1 MAFKRNLSIK
11 IKKAKKSVSR
21 EAFEAAWIEKKK
33 KPLWRRIVKVAF
45 LFGLFSSACVLGC
58 VFGTYMAVRQNLPL
72 VSELEEW
79 EPNIITYIYSDDGE
93 VIMQYAVEKRIEVPY
108 EEIPDIMK
116 KAILAT
122 EDPRFFSH
130 KGIDFFGILR
140 AIRVDIS
147 NKLKGKTSRLHGG
160 STISQQLARELFL
173 HRRQTIRRKL
183 KEAILSLQIEKRYSK
198 QEIFAMYCNQFNL
211 GYSNGAYG
219 VEAASQLYFGKNVSE
234 LSLEEAALIT
244 GIFRGPTRYDPY
256 RNPKLSLQRRNHV
269 LNRMV
274 EEGSLTEVEANEAKA
289 KPLNVLPLNRE
300 DPRFA
305 SYFSEEVRRYLKE
318 NYGDAAIYREGLK
331 VYTTLDPTL
340 QKYAEEAVRNG
351 LRDLDK
357 TQGWRDDK
365 RNLIKEGLESLEDL
379 ENSSIR
385 GWPPSSWLKPSLEEK
400 EVIESVVLSVEEEEA
415 SVQVKDYVGK
425 LTNEKISWTKTENL
439 KDLIKEGDVIHVK
452 IKEIDEEKKELL
464 VSLDQEPILEG
475 AFLAIE
481 PLTGQI
487 KAMVGGYSFKR
498 SEWNNAT
505 QAMRQ
510 AGSAIKPI
518 LYAAALDTRLFTLAS
533 IINDEPTT
541 FIDKWSG
548 KPWSPPNYDGRY
560 KGAVTVRKGLEE
572 SRNIVTAKLL
582 DFISPQKGAEY
593 CRKFGITSQVYP
605 FLSLSLG
612 AFELRLVELVS
623 AFTTFPNKGI
633 RIKPYFISRIEDKDG
648 NILEESKIEAEEV
661 ISPQIAYMMT
671 SLLQGVVQNPG
682 GTGWRARRLK
692 WPLGGKTGTTD
703 DYADAWFI
711 GFSPSLCAGVWV
723 GHGARI
729 PIGERQSGAVAAQ
742 PIWVDFF
749 EKVIRDKKQEMEGKE
764 EEFIVE
770 EFEIP
775 PNLSFVE
782 IDRKTGLLANPFVCL
797 FTINEVFLPG
807 TEPKRYCTYEDHLM
821 ILDYYEIR
829 RQEQR

>member
-1 MAFKRNLSIK
+1 
-11 IKKAKKSVSR
+11 VSR

-198 QEIFAMYCNQFNL
+198 QEIFAMYCNQ
-211 GYSNGAYG
+211 
-219 VEAASQLYFGKNVSE
+219 
-234 LSLEEAALIT
+234 SL
-244 GIFRGPTRYDPY
+244 
-256 RNPKLSLQRRNHV
+256 
-269 LNRMV
+269 
-274 EEGSLTEVEANEAKA
+274 
-289 KPLNVLPLNRE
+289 
-300 DPRFA
+300 
-305 SYFSEEVRRYLKE
+305 
-318 NYGDAAIYREGLK
+318 
-331 VYTTLDPTL
+331 
-340 QKYAEEAVRNG
+340 
-351 LRDLDK
+351 
-357 TQGWRDDK
+357 
-365 RNLIKEGLESLEDL
+365 
-379 ENSSIR
+379 
-385 GWPPSSWLKPSLEEK
+385 
-400 EVIESVVLSVEEEEA
+400 VLSVEEGEA

-452 IKEIDEEKKELL
+452 IKEIDGEKKELL

-518 LYAAALDTRLFTLAS
+518 LYAAAFDTRLFTPAS

-682 GTGWRARRLK
+682 GTGWRARRLN

-749 EKVIRDKKQEMEGKE
+749 EKVIRDKKQKMEGE